1 MAFARQLAAEGYRL
15 VLVARREN
23 RLQALA
29 EELKKKWDGKHG
41 YHGRFVRKRSVL
53 PSDAAVGAGSGR
65 NIDQQCRFWGLR
77 QFSRDR
83 CREGNADD

>member
-1 MAFARQLAAEGYRL
+1 MVITADLSEKEACYRL
-15 VLVARREN
+15 MQQLE
-23 RLQALA
+23 
-29 EELKKKWDGKHG
+29 
-41 YHGRFVRKRSVL
+41 
-53 PSDAAVGAGSGR
+53 AGSGR